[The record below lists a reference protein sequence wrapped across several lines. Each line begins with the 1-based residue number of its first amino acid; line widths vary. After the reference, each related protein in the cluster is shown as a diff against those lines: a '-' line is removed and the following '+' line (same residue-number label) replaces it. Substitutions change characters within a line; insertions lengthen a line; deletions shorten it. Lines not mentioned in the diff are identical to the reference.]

1 MKIIKFL
8 GKLVAAPIDTCMFIL
23 TIGLLPIKLL
33 SSWLRGN
40 WDYTRSKFGAF
51 KTFLK
56 KGIAA
61 IKRGEKPTIGRVLT
75 YGDDKE
81 NVYFFY
87 MLIHNVSLRFVLVRC
102 IAPRCI

>member
-1 MKIIKFL
+1 MMKIIKFL

-81 NVYFFY
+81 NVYFFDMPNDY
-87 MLIHNVSLRFVLVRC
+87 GFISLMKDGKTK
-102 IAPRCI
+102 